1 MSPVA
6 ILLLNLLLLPL
17 GEAVSLTEEKKEKKR
32 KKFKKSTQA
41 SKLISKGLVMTI
53 LFAGFGP
60 AARWPKSLDFSLQ
73 LQLFGGSSLAG
84 VPCSGFR
91 GARVSFGKH
100 R

>member
-1 MSPVA
+1 MVSPTVM
-6 ILLLNLLLLPL
+6 LLLNLFLLPL
-17 GEAVSLTEEKKEKKR
+17 GEVVSPTEKKKK
-32 KKFKKSTQA
+32 KKATHA

-53 LFAGFGP
+53 LFAGFSP
-60 AARWPKSLDFSLQ
+60 AACWPKSLDFSLQ
-73 LQLFGGSSLAG
+73 LRLFGGSSLAG